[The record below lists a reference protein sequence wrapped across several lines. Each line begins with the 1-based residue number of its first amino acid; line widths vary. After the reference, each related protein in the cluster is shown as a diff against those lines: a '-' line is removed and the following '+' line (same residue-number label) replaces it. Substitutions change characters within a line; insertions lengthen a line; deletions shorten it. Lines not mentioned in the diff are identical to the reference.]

1 LARLNKEHGWEII
14 TQFELITG
22 SQARSAEKVVLNWW
36 REELLA
42 PIGIQPTDA
51 GILGGWTE
59 TAPITS
65 ISIEDTI
72 RFIQGVLQVS

>member
-1 LARLNKEHGWEII
+1 LIVAQKRLLQLLG
-14 TQFELITG
+14 
-22 SQARSAEKVVLNWW
+22 AERVVLNWW

-42 PIGIQPTDA
+42 PIGIQPADA

-59 TAPITS
+59 TAPLTS

-72 RFIQGVLQVS
+72 RFIQGVLEAK